1 MLDITV
7 CHTTHEAHLILHS
20 FHLIVCHSDTNRDE
34 HILDREQPNLHK
46 TQKAHA
52 EKQVQ
57 VATDCANQ
65 VVYSQLSLLFHLL
78 IGERVQVE
86 DEPKQVFV
94 LVVDKIRLVGAEGA
108 KDRVC
113 TKCLVGIEWRGWK
126 DV

>member
-1 MLDITV
+1 MLMLMG
-7 CHTTHEAHLILHS
+7 CHIDA
-20 FHLIVCHSDTNRDE
+20 NRDE
-34 HILDREQPNLHK
+34 RVLDKKQHDLHK
-46 TQKAHA
+46 TQETHSK
-52 EKQVQ
+52 EQVQ
-57 VATDCANQ
+57 MTSNHTNQ
-65 VVYSQLSLLFHLL
+65 VIYRHLGLLFHLL

-108 KDRVC
+108 KDRAC